1 MKTLDKPAYFA
12 FLDKWFKINPESII
26 AFEQEQEEVVLE
38 SKEIE

>member
-1 MKTLDKPAYFA
+1 MNVLDKQSYFA
-12 FLDKWFKINPESII
+12 FLDKWFRINPESIV